1 MENYFTQSVTIAP
14 EQTDAQG
21 NLTPSALL
29 YLCQEAAGGHCRLL
43 GLDWDTLFKKGMFWA
58 LIRTHVEINRLPRA
72 EESISI
78 ETWPMPTTRT
88 AFPRATAAYDKQG
101 NLLFRS
107 TALWVLMD
115 TETRAMIL
123 PGRSGV
129 NLEGIIRGN
138 ELSAPG
144 SISPIASE
152 AALMR
157 QVLPQEL
164 DRNEH
169 MNNTHYIQ
177 WACSV
182 LEEDFIQKHPCKG
195 FTLCYLSEATLHQDI
210 RLNWLLDAENCLH
223 VEATR
228 QKSDGS
234 DGRERVFAARV
245 SY

>member
-1 MENYFTQSVTIAP
+1 MENYFTQTVVIVP
-14 EQTDAQG
+14 EQTDTQG

-43 GLDWDTLFKKGMFWA
+43 GVDWDTLSKRGMFWA

-72 EESISI
+72 EESVRI

-88 AFPRATAAYDKQG
+88 AFPRATVAYDAQG

-107 TALWVLMD
+107 TALWVLMN
-115 TETRAMIL
+115 TATRAMIL
-123 PGRSGV
+123 PGKSGV
-129 NLEGIIRGN
+129 NLQGIVRGN
-138 ELSAPG
+138 ELAAPG
-144 SISPIASE
+144 SLTPFLAENILDRRVTS
-152 AALMR
+152 R
-157 QVLPQEL
+157 EL
-164 DRNEH
+164 DRNAH

-177 WACSV
+177 WACCV
-182 LEEDFIQKHPCKG
+182 LGEAFLRNHPCKG

-210 RLNWLLDAENCLH
+210 RLCWQLDKENCLH